1 MYSKLYFFFTRA
13 QKAKKGQFDSK
24 KKTQQK
30 HIASGQAETKA
41 KVKDRGCKKSESTYN
56 ILFNARKTAYAFR
69 KKPATKGVSTNNW
82 IQDYG
87 SI

>member
-1 MYSKLYFFFTRA
+1 MYFFFTRA
-13 QKAKKGQFDSK
+13 QKAKKGSLTV
-24 KKTQQK
+24 KTTKQK
-30 HIASGQAETKA
+30 LIASGQAETKA

-56 ILFNARKTAYAFR
+56 RLFNARKTAYAFR

-87 SI
+87 NI